1 MTSPVLIKRIFNKIN
16 SQLLIRNHG
25 RQRQWDGILKGK
37 KKKKTVNQEFCIQQ
51 NCTSN
56 LREKLRHF

>member
-37 KKKKTVNQEFCIQQ
+37 KKKLLTKNSV
-51 NCTSN
+51 SN
-56 LREKLRHF
+56 KIVLQI

>member
-37 KKKKTVNQEFCIQQ
+37 KENQNLLTKNSVSSKTVLQI
-51 NCTSN
+51 
-56 LREKLRHF
+56 